1 MILAGNMIKSGK
13 TVAYAADARV
23 IHSHNY
29 TGLMQFHR
37 NFDLAVSQAD
47 HPEIFAMA
55 KSESEGIRMV
65 KATAAYLIS
74 QRKPYLIPVLGMRS
88 ASKLLGYR
96 LGRSYQKLPENIV
109 LHLTGNKS
117 YWEKKKKLQSR
128 CKN

>member
-1 MILAGNMIKSGK
+1 
-13 TVAYAADARV
+13 
-23 IHSHNY
+23 
-29 TGLMQFHR
+29 
-37 NFDLAVSQAD
+37 
-47 HPEIFAMA
+47 
-55 KSESEGIRMV
+55 MV

-128 CKN
+128 CKNKAILSHFEHKRLLYFHTIQKKCGLTEKSDAKLR